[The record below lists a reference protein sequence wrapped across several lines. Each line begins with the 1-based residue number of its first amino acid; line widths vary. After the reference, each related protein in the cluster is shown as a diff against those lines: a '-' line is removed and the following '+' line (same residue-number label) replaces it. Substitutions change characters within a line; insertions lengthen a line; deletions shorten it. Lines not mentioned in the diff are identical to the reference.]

1 MLYNLRAVFKTLV
14 DMAASSFMLTAL
26 YAPGLMPV
34 LGAYAGG
41 RGSDMRKKSD
51 IGGVMGL
58 LRVILV
64 FGIVFGFLAGCSE
77 KKEEAAK
84 LEEEMMQLQTEADT
98 GAAVATEDS
107 LALPPAADASAIPEE
122 EQPVADLM
130 PPAPQGEGFTVQVA
144 SCEDP
149 DYARYLVSLYADRGY
164 EASVSTITY
173 NSQTYY
179 RVRIGNLES
188 FSEAGVL
195 KAELDD
201 KYSIAAWIDRLDQ

>member
-1 MLYNLRAVFKTLV
+1 
-14 DMAASSFMLTAL
+14 
-26 YAPGLMPV
+26 
-34 LGAYAGG
+34 
-41 RGSDMRKKSD
+41 
-51 IGGVMGL
+51 MGL

-64 FGIVFGFLAGCSE
+64 FGLVVGLLAACSE

-84 LEEEMMQLQTEADT
+84 LEEEMKQLQTEADT
-98 GAAVATEDS
+98 GAVVAAEDS

-122 EQPVADLM
+122 EQPIADLM

-149 DYARYLVSLYADRGY
+149 DYARYLVGLYADRGY
-164 EASVSTITY
+164 EAFVSTITY

-201 KYSIAAWIDRLDQ
+201 KYSINAWIDRLDQ